1 MLWEYNQIKDKF
13 GTEIAGFVRAFD
25 ARLGVGLGS
34 EIDDGL
40 VKPKRIIN
48 H

>member
-25 ARLGVGLGS
+25 ARLGVGFGS
-34 EIDDGL
+34 VIDDGTT
-40 VKPKRIIN
+40 
-48 H
+48 